1 VLFAEKCIKIM
12 FLFFK
17 IQFDI
22 NTSKRFENTKK
33 EAKNNLNFSKPI
45 SGPHFQTGAKHN
57 TLAFVVHV
65 CFQVGEIIFFYLFN
79 V

>member
-1 VLFAEKCIKIM
+1 VLFAEKYVKIM
-12 FLFFK
+12 VLFFK
-17 IQFDI
+17 IQFDM
-22 NTSKRFENTKK
+22 NTSKRSENTKK

-45 SGPHFQTGAKHN
+45 SGPHFQIRAKHN

-65 CFQVGEIIFFYLFN
+65 FFQVGEIIFFYLFN